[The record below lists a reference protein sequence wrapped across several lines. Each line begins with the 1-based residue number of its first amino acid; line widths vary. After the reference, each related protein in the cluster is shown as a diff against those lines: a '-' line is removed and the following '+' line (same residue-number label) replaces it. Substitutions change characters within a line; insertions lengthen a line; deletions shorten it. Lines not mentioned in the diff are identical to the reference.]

1 MSKARAKLLAAS
13 SGDFVD
19 QTCSGRFLVAT
30 PGMLDERFERSVIY
44 MCAHSDEGAMG
55 IIINHPASHLA
66 FPAILEQL
74 DRLDI
79 EAPAPLQKKLD
90 AVPVFRGG
98 PVEPGRG
105 FVLHSGDI
113 VLDENSLKVGDELYL
128 TTTLEMLSLIS
139 KGQGPQ
145 EALFALGY
153 AGWSPGQLE
162 QELQGDGW
170 LTCDMDR
177 GLLFD
182 KHHDTK
188 YQRALGQIGIDL
200 AQFSTVSGRA

>member
-1 MSKARAKLLAAS
+1 M
-13 SGDFVD
+13 
-19 QTCSGRFLVAT
+19 
-30 PGMLDERFERSVIY
+30 
-44 MCAHSDEGAMG
+44 
-55 IIINHPASHLA
+55 
-66 FPAILEQL
+66 
-74 DRLDI
+74 
-79 EAPAPLQKKLD
+79 
-90 AVPVFRGG
+90 FRGG

-182 KHHDTK
+182 KHHETK

>member
-1 MSKARAKLLAAS
+1 M
-13 SGDFVD
+13 
-19 QTCSGRFLVAT
+19 VAV
-30 PGMLDERFERSVIY
+30 GSVENT
-44 MCAHSDEGAMG
+44 SQRPL
-55 IIINHPASHLA
+55 PATS
-66 FPAILEQL
+66 
-74 DRLDI
+74 
-79 EAPAPLQKKLD
+79 APEPLQKKLD

-182 KHHDTK
+182 KHHETK

>member
-13 SGDFVD
+13 SGDRVD
-19 QTCSGRFLVAT
+19 QSCSGQFLVAT

-74 DRLDI
+74 DLLDI
-79 EAPAPLQKKLD
+79 EAPGPLQKMLD

-113 VLDENSLKVGDELYL
+113 VLDQNSLKVGDALYL
-128 TTTLEMLSLIS
+128 TTTLEMLELMS

-145 EALFALGY
+145 ETLFALGY
-153 AGWSPGQLE
+153 AGWGAGQLE
-162 QELQGDGW
+162 AEIQNNGW
-170 LTCDMDR
+170 LLCPPSSDI
-177 GLLFD
+177 LFD
-182 KHHDTK
+182 EDFETK
-188 YQRALGQIGIDL
+188 YERALASIGVDL
-200 AQFSTVSGRA
+200 AMLSGEAGRA